1 MIDLDS
7 TNMIYGQEG
16 TRKGRPWISKASTHE
31 NWHLA

>member
-16 TRKGRPWISKASTHE
+16 TRKGRPWISFFF
-31 NWHLA
+31 LI